1 MDAAGRCE
9 TIVGAGVIASVKP
22 EGQAL
27 SIIIHT
33 FDRGGI
39 GRVAG
44 YLARGFAEAGYA
56 VEVLVFARGGET
68 QDVVEKLIG
77 ARAAIHYL
85 GRSSGVRPLDFLLG
99 LFPLVRRLR
108 ASRPQ
113 IVVSAANN
121 CAIVAAA
128 AFRLAG
134 LAGSKLFLKTSNPIA
149 SSRHRGLVRWV
160 RRLTY
165 RMTFRH
171 ATAVWTMSADES
183 REMDEAFPDFRGLFH
198 VVPNPYV
205 TTAML
210 EYCGKSPVPTAGR
223 TVICVA
229 RLYPQKRLERLI
241 AAFAH
246 VRHHGA
252 QLQILG
258 EGEERAK
265 LEALVAQLGLGD
277 RVELP
282 GQCLEVAP
290 ALHAADLFVLTSDY
304 EGLPAVV
311 LEAMATNCPVLSTD
325 CFSAARS
332 LLTTAE
338 GCGIIE
344 DVSPAGI
351 AALIDAHLKLP
362 RPTRLRALAE
372 RYTIPAGIRG
382 HIEAV
387 ARHV

>member
-1 MDAAGRCE
+1 M
-9 TIVGAGVIASVKP
+9 IASVRP
-22 EGQAL
+22 EGQGL
-27 SIIIHT
+27 SIVIHT
-33 FDRGGI
+33 FDRGGS

-68 QDVVEKLIG
+68 EDAVEKLIG
-77 ARAAIHYL
+77 ASAAIHYF

-99 LFPLVRRLR
+99 LVPLVRRLR
-108 ASRPQ
+108 DSHPR
-113 IVVSAANN
+113 IVISAANN
-121 CAIVAAA
+121 CAMVAAA

-134 LAGSKLFLKTSNPIA
+134 LEGSNLFLKTTNPIA
-149 SSRHRGLVRWV
+149 SSRHRGLVRWI

-171 ATAVWTMSADES
+171 AAAVLTMSADES
-183 REMDEAFPDFRGLFH
+183 REMEEAFPEFRGLFH

-210 EYCGKSPVPTAGR
+210 DFRGKSPAPTGGR

-229 RLYPQKRLERLI
+229 RLHPQKRLERLI

-246 VRHHGA
+246 VRDRGA
-252 QLQILG
+252 RLQILG
-258 EGEERAK
+258 EGEDRAK

-282 GQCLEVAP
+282 GQCPDVAP

-311 LEAMATNCPVLSTD
+311 LEAMAANCPVLSTD
-325 CFSAARS
+325 CFPAARS

-351 AALIDAHLKLP
+351 AALIDAHLELP

-372 RYTIPAGIRG
+372 GYTIPAGIRG